1 MKHLTKFLTIAFVGG
16 LLSSCTQ
23 QTPDINAYET
33 LTATEK
39 QKVDKVFDIFRAIG
53 SEIDPN
59 PTEEDYRYILS
70 YSIEQWEEA
79 AKFISEEIV
88 LNPSI
93 IEVDNKDFETR
104 AVLSNQDVGG
114 MWICQIDGQHNS
126 PFISSK
132 EIMSI
137 AYSFPSMAKGMG
149 IKIISN
155 PAIKWTTT
163 ATPRTSFQ
171 YDNGRSAKV
180 TISGTG
186 KYGPISHSATAVGY
200 ITVREGYTVVTD
212 GEITDF
218 H

>member
-1 MKHLTKFLTIAFVGG
+1 MSVAYIGG
-16 LLSSCTQ
+16 LLSACTQ
-23 QTPDINAYET
+23 DASEISAYEA

-39 QKVDKVFDIFRAIG
+39 QKIDQVFDIFRAIG

-88 LNPSI
+88 LTSE
-93 IEVDNKDFETR
+93 IEVDDKDLVTR
-104 AVLSNQDVGG
+104 SVLSNRDAGG
-114 MWICQIDGQHNS
+114 MWICEIDGQHSS

-132 EIMSI
+132 EIMRI
-137 AYSFPSMAKGMG
+137 AYSFPRMAQGMG

-171 YDNGRSAKV
+171 YDNGQTAKV

-186 KYGPISHSATAVGY
+186 KYGPISHSATAVGF
-200 ITVREGYTVVTD
+200 ITVKPGDTIVSKGD
-212 GEITDF
+212 ITDF

>member
-1 MKHLTKFLTIAFVGG
+1 MKRLTKFLYVACIGG
-16 LLSSCTQ
+16 LSACTQ
-23 QTPDINAYET
+23 DASEMNSYEA
-33 LTATEK
+33 LSATEK
-39 QKVDKVFDIFRAIG
+39 QKIDQVFAIFRAIG

-70 YSIEQWEEA
+70 YSLEQWEEA

-93 IEVDNKDFETR
+93 VESDNENFETR
-104 AVLSNQDVGG
+104 AVLSNRDKGN
-114 MWICQIDGQHNS
+114 MWICEIDGQHSS

-132 EIMSI
+132 EIMMI
-137 AYSFPSMAKGMG
+137 AYSFPDMAQALG
-149 IKIISN
+149 IRIISN
-155 PAIKWTTT
+155 PAINWTTT
-163 ATPRTSFQ
+163 ATPRTRFKENQ
-171 YDNGRSAKV
+171 GQSARV

-186 KYGPISHSATAVGY
+186 KYGPISHRATAVAV
-200 ITVREGYTVVTD
+200 ITVKPGQTVVTE

>member
-1 MKHLTKFLTIAFVGG
+1 MSVAYIGG
-16 LLSSCTQ
+16 LLSACTQ
-23 QTPDINAYET
+23 DASEISAYEA

-39 QKVDKVFDIFRAIG
+39 QKIDQVFDIFRAIG

-88 LNPSI
+88 LTSE
-93 IEVDNKDFETR
+93 IEVDDKDLVTR
-104 AVLSNQDVGG
+104 SVLSNRDAGG
-114 MWICQIDGQHNS
+114 MWICEIDGQHSS
-126 PFISSK
+126 PFISST
-132 EIMSI
+132 EIMGI
-137 AYSFPSMAKGMG
+137 AYSFPDMAQAMG
-149 IKIISN
+149 IRIISN
-155 PAIKWTTT
+155 PAIKWTTSSK
-163 ATPRTSFQ
+163 PRTSF
-171 YDNGRSAKV
+171 NLNGGRSARV

-186 KYGPISHSATAVGY
+186 TYGPISHSATAVAV
-200 ITVREGYTVVTD
+200 ITVKPGQTVVTE